1 MGIESYNSLPN
12 NFVDN
17 HIFQTNLQDKLF
29 LLNLLQLGAV
39 SLQSLCS
46 SCTVSGIY
54 DNILCGQLQ
63 RTNSRQ
69 TMFMEQ
75 TNTRVF

>member
-1 MGIESYNSLPN
+1 MRIKYYNSLPN
-12 NFVDN
+12 NFVEN
-17 HIFQTNLQDKLF
+17 HVLQTNLQDKLF
-29 LLNLLQLGAV
+29 LQDLFQLGAV
-39 SLQSLCS
+39 SLQSSCS
-46 SCTVSGIY
+46 SCTVSSIY

-75 TNTRVF
+75 TNARVF